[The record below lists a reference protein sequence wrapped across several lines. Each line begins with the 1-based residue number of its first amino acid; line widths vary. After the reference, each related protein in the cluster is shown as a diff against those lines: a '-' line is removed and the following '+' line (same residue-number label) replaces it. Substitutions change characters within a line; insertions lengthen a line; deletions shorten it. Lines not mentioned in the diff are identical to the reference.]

1 MTWEETLILTD
12 MKSTKCL
19 LMINKMSLKMISLTL
34 NKLIVIGSIHHQVSL
49 LRVQSKNNLRKL
61 KSKNETYMMR
71 KIVQEMRSMM
81 IKLTW

>member
-1 MTWEETLILTD
+1 MTWEEILILTD
-12 MKSTKCL
+12 TKSTKCL

-49 LRVQSKNNLRKL
+49 LKVQSRNNLRKL

-71 KIVQEMRSMM
+71 KIVQEVRSMM
-81 IKLTW
+81 I